1 MPSTDTSDLSV
12 TSVRLLLEMSNTPSL
27 HDTGKSLTFGHTQNV
42 QNFVLSENLIDSDFL
57 FEEFVSE
64 FNLISNGFSSVDLN
78 FEDVVFLLSD
88 VVEEVVLGMSDGSN
102 NGAVLFDSVE
112 LDFNSFGIFGRFG
125 LIVREGFLL
134 RVDPVLVESS
144 ESSLVQMVGPYGGQS
159 SEASWSLDISD
170 QTDNLQWGSFD
181 DSNSLNFFFLI

>member
-78 FEDVVFLLSD
+78 FEDVVFLLSN

-144 ESSLVQMVGPYGGQS
+144 EGSLVEVVSPDSGKSSQS
-159 SEASWSLDISD
+159 SWGFNVSN
-170 QTDNLQWGSFD
+170 QTN
-181 DSNSLNFFFLI
+181 NF